1 MADVEERKQ
10 DFERVSFLENID
22 NAIYNTRKQYAY
34 MRLLHLTSFINQI
47 CFILNYSQLVF
58 KLKQE
63 TVKLSM

>member
-10 DFERVSFLENID
+10 DFERVSLFED
-22 NAIYNTRKQYAY
+22 MDYAMCNTAKWYAY
-34 MRLLHLTSFINQI
+34 KSLLYLTSFIHQI
-47 CFILNYSQLVF
+47 CFIFNYSQLVF

>member
-10 DFERVSFLENID
+10 DFERVSFLDNMD
-22 NAIYNTRKQYAY
+22 NAICNTTKRYAS
-34 MRLLHLTSFINQI
+34 MRLLDLTSFINQFS
-47 CFILNYSQLVF
+47 FIFNYSQLVF